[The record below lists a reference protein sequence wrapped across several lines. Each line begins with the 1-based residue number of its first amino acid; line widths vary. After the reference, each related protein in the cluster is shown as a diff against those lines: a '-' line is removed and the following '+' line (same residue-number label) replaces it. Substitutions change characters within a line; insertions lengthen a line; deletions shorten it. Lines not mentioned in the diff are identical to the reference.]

1 MTADSPRVYRTRT
14 EPIVRVTNLSYRYPT
29 GRDAL
34 RDVSFA
40 IGTGER
46 LALVGPNGAGKT
58 TLLHHLN
65 GLLPGDTHRKNATS
79 AVELLGMPVIPE
91 NFGEVRRFVGLVFQ
105 NPDDQLFCATLGEDV
120 AFGPRQLGLT
130 AVEVERRVILA
141 LEAVGLSGRE
151 RSHPFQL
158 SVGERRRGCLAGVLA
173 CDPSLLVLDEPSSN
187 LDPRSRR
194 QLIDCL
200 SQLEAAQLVATH
212 DLELVLDLC
221 DRVLLLDDGRILA
234 DGPPCDVLG
243 DARLMETHGLEVPL
257 SIQYGARRGE
267 PTNKPFVPRVT
278 GTEGGAL

>member
-1 MTADSPRVYRTRT
+1 MTDESPRVYRTRT
-14 EPIVRVTNLSYRYPT
+14 EPVVRVTGLSYRYPT

-34 RDVSFA
+34 REVSFSIA
-40 IGTGER
+40 PGER
-46 LALVGPNGAGKT
+46 LGLVGPNGAGKT

-65 GLLPGDTHRKNATS
+65 GLLPGDAYRRETPS
-79 AVELLGMPVIPE
+79 PVELLGMPVIPA

-120 AFGPRQLGLT
+120 AFGPRQLGLS
-130 AVEVERRVILA
+130 AVEVERRVLA
-141 LEAVGLSGRE
+141 SLEAVGLGGKE

-194 QLIDCL
+194 QLIECL
-200 SQLEAAQLVATH
+200 AGLTAAELIATH

-221 DRVLLLDDGRILA
+221 DRVLLLDEGRIRA
-234 DGPPCDVLG
+234 DGAPLEVLS
-243 DARLMETHGLEVPL
+243 DTRLMEAHGLEVPL
-257 SIQYGARRGE
+257 SIQYGARRE
-267 PTNKPFVPRVT
+267 AEAPRPFQPRVT
-278 GTEGGAL
+278 GTEGG

>member
-1 MTADSPRVYRTRT
+1 MTDESPRVYRTRT
-14 EPIVRVTNLSYRYPT
+14 EPVVRVTGLSYRYPT

-34 RDVSFA
+34 RDVSFSIA
-40 IGTGER
+40 PGER
-46 LALVGPNGAGKT
+46 LGLVGPNGAGKT

-65 GLLPGDTHRKNATS
+65 GLLPGDAHRRETTS
-79 AVELLGMPVIPE
+79 PVELLGMPVIPA

-120 AFGPRQLGLT
+120 AFGPRQLGLS
-130 AVEVERRVILA
+130 AVEVERRVLA
-141 LEAVGLSGRE
+141 SLEAVGLGGKE

-194 QLIDCL
+194 QLIECL
-200 SQLEAAQLVATH
+200 AGLTAAELIATH

-221 DRVLLLDDGRILA
+221 DRVLLLDEGRIRA
-234 DGPPCDVLG
+234 DGAPLEVLS
-243 DARLMETHGLEVPL
+243 DARLMEAHGLEVPL
-257 SIQYGARRGE
+257 SIQYGARRE
-267 PTNKPFVPRVT
+267 AVAPRPFQPRVT
-278 GTEGGAL
+278 GTEGG